1 MKRFFITPIL
11 FIVISFG
18 LQAQTAKY
26 DVAPESTMSVI
37 GTSTLH
43 DWTSTVTKVTGYME
57 LDQKIASKGALK
69 KGDEIFAVKIIVPA
83 KSIISA
89 RGATMDKKTYDALK
103 AEQFPDIIFEFN
115 KVKVAEVVDGKI
127 DVTAKG
133 NLTIAGKTNI
143 VEIPVVG
150 KVNSAT
156 QMVFSGSY
164 KLNMKNYDMEPP
176 SAMFGQIVTG
186 EEIEIKFEL
195 IFNK

>member
-1 MKRFFITPIL
+1 MKRFFIAPIL
-11 FIVISFG
+11 LVVISLG
-18 LQAQTAKY
+18 LHAQTVKY
-26 DVAPESTMSVI
+26 NVTPESTMSVI

-43 DWTSTVTKVTGYME
+43 DWTSTVTKVTGYMD
-57 LDQKIASKGALK
+57 LDQKIAAKGTLK
-69 KGDEIFAVKIIVPA
+69 KGDEILAVKITVPA

-103 AEQFPDIIFEFN
+103 AEQFPDIIFEFS
-115 KVKVAEVVDGKI
+115 KIKVAEVVDGKI
-127 DVTAKG
+127 NVLAKG
-133 NLTIAGKTNI
+133 NLTIAGKTNV
-143 VEIPVVG
+143 VEIPVLG

-164 KLNMKNYDMEPP
+164 KMNMKNYDIEPP

-186 EEIEIKFEL
+186 EEVEIKFEL